1 MSKLYH
7 KDSRMST
14 LLHQKIIFCSPAP
27 KWAVGFS
34 ILCRKACGQ
43 PFFSSWD
50 YINPYGAF
58 SPPSA
63 VELHRFTVCF
73 LVICNFFTF
82 DEGKS
87 KNRIDISPQVCYN
100 VCIHRRIY
108 NHIEKTCFFRQ
119 FFRFSAHF
127 VAKEERSY
135 VDLHPDPLGAG
146 FREGIS
152 DTPPASRG

>member
-27 KWAVGFS
+27 KRASVFGV
-34 ILCRKACGQ
+34 LCRKACRR
-43 PFFSSWD
+43 PFFPSWD

-58 SPPSA
+58 PKPPA
-63 VELHRFTVCF
+63 AEPHLFTVCF
-73 LVICNFFTF
+73 LAIYNFFTF

-87 KNRIDISPQVCYN
+87 KFLIDISPQVCYN
-100 VCIHRRIY
+100 VCIPRRIY
-108 NHIEKTCFFRQ
+108 NHIDKNLFFRQ

-146 FREGIS
+146 FCEGIS
-152 DTPPASRG
+152 DTPPVFRG

>member
-7 KDSRMST
+7 KAFQMST

-27 KWAVGFS
+27 KWAVGFG
-34 ILCRKACGQ
+34 ILCRKTCRR
-43 PFFSSWD
+43 PFFPSWR

-63 VELHRFTVCF
+63 VEPCRFIVCF
-73 LVICNFFTF
+73 LAVYTLFTL
-82 DEGKS
+82 DRGKS
-87 KNRIDISPQVCYN
+87 KFLIDISPQVCYN
-100 VCIHRRIY
+100 VCIPRRIY
-108 NHIEKTCFFRQ
+108 NHIDKNLFFRQ

-152 DTPPASRG
+152 DTPPVFRG

>member
-7 KDSRMST
+7 KASQLST
-14 LLHQKIIFCSPAP
+14 LLHQKIIFCSHAP
-27 KWAVGFS
+27 KQASVFG
-34 ILCRKACGQ
+34 ILCRMAWGQ
-43 PFFSSWD
+43 HFFPSWR
-50 YINPYGAF
+50 YMNPYGAF

-63 VELHRFTVCF
+63 VEPHHFTVCF
-73 LVICNFFTF
+73 PAIYNFFTF

-100 VCIHRRIY
+100 VCIPRRIY
-108 NHIEKTCFFRQ
+108 NHIEKNLLFRQ

-146 FREGIS
+146 YREGIS
-152 DTPPASRG
+152 DTPPVFRG